1 MCRVNV
7 LKMLFC
13 CLSMAIL
20 FSCGSNERTKFNT
33 IKDIVIVKQVVL
45 KPFAGYEIV
54 DNKLHLIGPSDGNIP
69 RGFWELD
76 YSGECDL
83 GRFAVI
89 YQKTMDRKAPFDYK
103 FGFHDLY
110 HIEITDVNEVRHTY
124 SLENNPDSVRTIYDY
139 INKVTKNNKNTIITF
154 HYKIGLLC
162 FDRLESP
169 EKQAGFNGHLTQQIG
184 GDNPKI
190 LQYPYIRL
198 HPELFSDMKKKGFL
212 TKKDRFY
219 VNSGSGTGYKYKT
232 IDDILY

>member
-1 MCRVNV
+1 MNRISV
-7 LKMLFC
+7 LKWGLC
-13 CLSMAIL
+13 CLSALVL
-20 FSCGSNERTKFNT
+20 FSCGSNERKKFNT
-33 IKDIVIVKQVVL
+33 ISNIVIINKMVI
-45 KPFAGYEIV
+45 KPFTGYEIV
-54 DNKLHLIGPSDGNIP
+54 DNKLHLIGPNNGNIP

-89 YQKTMDRKAPFDYK
+89 YQKTMDRTTSFDYK

-110 HIEITDVNEVRHTY
+110 HIEVTDGNEIHQTY
-124 SLENNPDSVRTIYDY
+124 SLENDPDSLRMIYDH
-139 INKVTKNNKNTIITF
+139 INEVTKNNKNTIVTF
-154 HYKIGLLC
+154 HYSIGLLC

-184 GDNPKI
+184 GDDPKI

-198 HPELFSDMKKKGFL
+198 HPELFSNMKKKGFL